1 MDIESISLSL
11 SYFLFWQF
19 AEGKSFGEN
28 VKEGIDIFF
37 FYMLIWYD
45 QSQLGYMVIEEGL
58 HLPIQVYSVMQYLG
72 ANRG

>member
-28 VKEGIDIFF
+28 FKEGIDIYF
-37 FYMLIWYD
+37 FYTGMLIWYD
-45 QSQLGYMVIEEGL
+45 QS
-58 HLPIQVYSVMQYLG
+58 
-72 ANRG
+72 